1 MLKTAEGYHSF
12 EEVLEQKVEKMLA
25 ADGVLLFIG
34 YLHGPKVPPLDN
46 SIDREEPS
54 LVPLKPATI
63 EWDMIRHKFDHAD
76 FPQAV
81 KKFREMAWQDMEG
94 MI

>member
-25 ADGVLLFIG
+25 ADGVLLFVG
-34 YLHGPKVPPLDN
+34 YYHKSEKEG
-46 SIDREEPS
+46 EPGR
-54 LVPLKPATI
+54 I
-63 EWDMIRHKFDHAD
+63 EWDMIRHKFDQAD

-94 MI
+94 MANKE

>member
-25 ADGVLLFIG
+25 ADGVLLFVG
-34 YLHGPKVPPLDN
+34 YYKKSEKEG
-46 SIDREEPS
+46 EPG
-54 LVPLKPATI
+54 KI
-63 EWDMIRHKFDHAD
+63 EWDMIRNKFDHAD